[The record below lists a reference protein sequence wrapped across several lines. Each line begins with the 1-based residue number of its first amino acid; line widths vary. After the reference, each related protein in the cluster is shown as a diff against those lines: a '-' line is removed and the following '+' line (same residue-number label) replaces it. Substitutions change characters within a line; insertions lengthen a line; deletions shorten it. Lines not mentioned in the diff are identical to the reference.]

1 MTVVTRSIPSP
12 VGHLLLVG
20 DGQCLHGLFM
30 TRQHYTPS
38 FDGALEAEDSFAE
51 AARQLDEWFEGRRH
65 TFDLDVRPR
74 GSAFQMQV
82 WDVLR
87 GIPFGGT
94 MTYGEVARRVGRPGS
109 ARAIGSAVGR
119 NPVGIVI
126 PCHRVVGAGGALTGY
141 AAGLDRKRW
150 LLDHERRHAVG
161 APREL
166 FPAATYQRDGRS
178 SSPEPKK

>member
-12 VGHLLLVG
+12 IGHLLIVG
-20 DGQCLHGLFM
+20 DGRWITGLFM
-30 TRQHYTPS
+30 TRQRRFPTLE
-38 FDGALEAEDSFAE
+38 GALEDPGAFDDAV
-51 AARQLDEWFEGRRH
+51 RQLGEWFEGRRR
-65 TFDLDVRPR
+65 TFELDVRPR
-74 GSAFQMQV
+74 GSAFQQQV

-87 GIPFGGT
+87 EIPFGAT
-94 MTYGEVARRVGRPGS
+94 MTYGEVARRVGRAGS

-150 LLDHERRHAVG
+150 LLEHERRYA
-161 APREL
+161 ASAL
-166 FPAATYQRDGRS
+166 FPVDPAAAS
-178 SSPEPKK
+178 LPEE